1 MRYQIFLKNL
11 ITSVVILYFLI
22 GNFTWALYR
31 HEFFPI
37 SSWNLFSIVPNLV
50 TDYGLKVTSIDEVDL
65 DSPAYIQDLPSE
77 FAEAE
82 SIVVF
87 YVIQNLGE
95 AIEEGDTE
103 AVTQLREQ
111 IESNYF
117 SSQSTVDYEIEKRS
131 YYPKERWNT
140 GEYEEITRL
149 ETYEKS
155 RP

>member
-1 MRYQIFLKNL
+1 MRYYILLQKL
-11 ITSVVILYFLI
+11 ITSVVVLYFLV
-22 GNFTWALYR
+22 GNFSWALYR

-50 TDYGLKVTSIDEVDL
+50 TDYGLKINAIDDVDL
-65 DSPAYIQDLPSE
+65 ESPAYIQDLPSE
-77 FAEAE
+77 FSEAE

-95 AIEEGDTE
+95 AIEEGDAE
-103 AVTQLREQ
+103 AVELLREQ
-111 IESNYF
+111 IESVYF
-117 SSQSTVDYEIEKRS
+117 SSQSHVDYEIEKRS

-149 ETYEKS
+149 KTYEK
-155 RP
+155 